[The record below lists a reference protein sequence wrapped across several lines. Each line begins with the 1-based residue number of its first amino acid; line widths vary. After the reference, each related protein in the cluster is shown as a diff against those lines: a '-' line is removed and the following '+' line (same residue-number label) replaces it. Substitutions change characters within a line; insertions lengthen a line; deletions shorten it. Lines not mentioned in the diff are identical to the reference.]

1 MKKTVCILLAVML
14 ALTVL
19 FLLTACN
26 SGKSPGQ
33 LKIGV
38 LKWVTHGA
46 LDSAEQGFIDALNDN
61 GYADGVNITIDKQ
74 NANDNST
81 TAASIADK
89 FVNNKTDLIL
99 AIATPAVQSLQ
110 SKTETIPILGTAV
123 TDYVRANLVA
133 SNEKPG
139 KNISGTSDLTPI
151 AEQFDML
158 LKVLP
163 NTKTVGIIYNSSE
176 DNSAIQ
182 AADAKTI
189 AESKGLTVL
198 IKTFSSVNDI
208 PQTAAS
214 LAKDVDAFWIP
225 TDNMLASAM
234 NVLIDKTMENHIPV
248 VCSEENQVK
257 GGGAFTIGINYYELG
272 YQTGEM
278 AVRILKDGAKPADMP
293 IEFQNKMAVAIHK
306 ANADALG
313 IQFPAEILEIAEDL
327 SK

>member
-1 MKKTVCILLAVML
+1 MKKTVSILLAVL
-14 ALTVL
+14 LVL
-19 FLLTACN
+19 IAVVSLSACN
-26 SGKSPGQ
+26 NSKSPGQ

-46 LDSAEQGFIDALNDN
+46 LDAAEQGFIDALSDN
-61 GYADGVNITIDKQ
+61 GYNDGENIIIDKQ

-89 FVNNKTDLIL
+89 FINNKTDLVL

-123 TDYVRANLVA
+123 TDYERASLVD
-133 SNEKPG
+133 SNAKPG

-158 LKVLP
+158 LQVLP
-163 NTKTVGIIYNSSE
+163 NTKTVGILYNSSE

-182 AADAKTI
+182 AEDAKTI
-189 AESKGLTVL
+189 AEGKGLTVV

-214 LAKDVDAFWIP
+214 LARDVDAFWIP

-234 NVLIDKTMENHIPV
+234 NVLIEKTMENNIPV
-248 VCSEENQVK
+248 VCGEENMVK
-257 GGGAFTIGINYYELG
+257 SGGTFTIGINYYELG

-278 AVRILKDGAKPADMP
+278 AVRILKDGANPASMP

-313 IQFPAEILEIAEDL
+313 IEFPADILATAEDM